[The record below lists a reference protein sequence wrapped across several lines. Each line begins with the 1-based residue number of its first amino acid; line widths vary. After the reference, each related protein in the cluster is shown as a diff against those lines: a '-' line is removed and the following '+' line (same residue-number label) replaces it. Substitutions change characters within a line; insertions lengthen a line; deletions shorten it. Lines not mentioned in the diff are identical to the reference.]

1 MEEIGSIRFYF
12 TGSSDDVYIK
22 VDFPETMEDTEAKEK
37 MIALLYGI
45 NTGAFTEDCSTAI
58 VSEGQE
64 KGKEK
69 LATEIVEGW
78 RDVILQYVAASMT
91 EDQTEENEPCIKPS
105 QVFRL
110 RIT

>member
-1 MEEIGSIRFYF
+1 MEEFGSIKFYF
-12 TGSSDDVYIK
+12 TDSGDDVYIK
-22 VDFPETMEDTEAKEK
+22 VDFPETMDDSEVKEK

-58 VSEGQE
+58 ASEGEFTAKQD
-64 KGKEK
+64 
-69 LATEIVEGW
+69 LATGIIEGW
-78 RDVILQYVAASMT
+78 RDVVLQYVAASMAENQS
-91 EDQTEENEPCIKPS
+91 EDEPCIKPS

>member
-1 MEEIGSIRFYF
+1 MEEFGSIKFYF
-12 TGSSDDVYIK
+12 TDSGDDVYIK
-22 VDFPETMEDTEAKEK
+22 VDLPETMDDLEVKEK
-37 MIALLYGI
+37 MITLLYGI

-58 VSEGQE
+58 AAEGQAS
-64 KGKEK
+64 GKEG
-69 LATEIVEGW
+69 LATAIIEGW

-91 EDQTEENEPCIKPS
+91 ENQLEDNEPCIKPS